1 MFIRS
6 LVILSLTLLA
16 AACAHKAAVKVDC
29 NGPLRPINQPA
40 SSRPVPVTVEPTNKE
55 APNPSERR
63 P

>member
-6 LVILSLTLLA
+6 LVILSLALLA
-16 AACAHKAAVKVDC
+16 AACAHKGPVKVDC
-29 NGPLRPINQPA
+29 NGPLRPINQPT
-40 SSRPVPVTVEPTNKE
+40 SSQPAPVTVQPKNKE